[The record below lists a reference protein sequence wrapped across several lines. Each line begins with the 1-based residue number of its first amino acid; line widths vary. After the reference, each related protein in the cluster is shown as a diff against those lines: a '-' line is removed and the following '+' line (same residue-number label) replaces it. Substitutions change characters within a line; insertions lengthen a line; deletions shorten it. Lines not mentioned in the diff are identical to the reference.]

1 MDFNFTEEQSMV
13 RDTVAS
19 FLQDKYDFETR
30 RKIVASDSG
39 WRADYWK
46 AFAEELGI
54 LGAPFSE
61 ELGGLGGGAID
72 NMIIMEEFGKALV
85 IEPYLGTVV
94 IGGGFMKH
102 SGYAGAASV
111 IEGIVAGTTTIA
123 FAYAEP
129 QGRYTWQDLKTTAK
143 KEGSGYVLN
152 GHKAVVVGAPFATHL
167 VVTARTGGAQRDTGG
182 VSVFLIDKSLPGI
195 VTRDYP
201 TVDGGRASEVYFE
214 NVSIPA
220 DALIG
225 QEGGGL
231 PLVNKV
237 IDEATAAVG
246 AEAVGVLRKL
256 HEGTLDYAKQRKQ
269 FGTAISNFQ
278 VLQHRMVDMFIEVE
292 QAVSMTYMATIKL
305 DESDDERAKAV
316 SAAKVRIGRACK
328 FVGQN
333 AIQIHGGMGMT
344 DELAIGHYFKRASII
359 EGLFGSVDHHLRRYE
374 SLSFGPVSGKAA

>member
-30 RKIVASDSG
+30 RKIVNSETG
-39 WRADYWK
+39 WRQDYWK

-54 LGAPFSE
+54 LGASFSE

-102 SGYAGAASV
+102 SGYAGATSV

-143 KEGSGYVLN
+143 KDGSGYVLN

-182 VSVFLIDKSLPGI
+182 VSVFLVDKSLPGI

-201 TVDGGRASEVYFE
+201 TVDGNRASEVYFE

-225 QEGGGL
+225 EEGGGL

-237 IDEATAAVG
+237 LDEATAAVG

-305 DESDDERAKAV
+305 SESDDERAKAV

-359 EGLFGSVDHHLRRYE
+359 EGLFGSVDHHLKRYE

>member
-30 RKIVASDSG
+30 RKIVASESG

-72 NMIIMEEFGKALV
+72 NMIIMEELGKALV

-152 GHKAVVVGAPFATHL
+152 GHKAVVVGAPFASHL
-167 VVTARTGGAQRDTGG
+167 VVTARTGGGQRDTGG
-182 VSVFLIDKSLPGI
+182 VSVFLVDKSLPGI

-225 QEGGGL
+225 EEGGGL

-237 IDEATAAVG
+237 IDEATAAAG

-305 DESDDERAKAV
+305 DESDAERAKAV

-359 EGLFGSVDHHLRRYE
+359 EGLFGSVDHHLKRYE
-374 SLSFGPVSGKAA
+374 SLSFGQAA

>member
-111 IEGIVAGTTTIA
+111 IEGIVGGTTTIA

-152 GHKAVVVGAPFATHL
+152 GHKAVVVGAPFASHL

-182 VSVFLIDKSLPGI
+182 VSVFLVDKTLPGI

-214 NVSIPA
+214 NVSVPA

-225 QEGGGL
+225 EEGGGL

-305 DESDDERAKAV
+305 DESDAERAKAV

-374 SLSFGPVSGKAA
+374 SLSFGPAAGKAA

>member
-30 RKIVASDSG
+30 RKIVASESG
-39 WRADYWK
+39 WRADYWQ

-54 LGAPFSE
+54 LGASFSE

-167 VVTARTGGAQRDTGG
+167 VVTARTSGAQRDAGG
-182 VSVFLIDKSLPGI
+182 VSVFLVDKSLPGI

-225 QEGGGL
+225 EEGNGL

-237 IDEATAAVG
+237 LDEATAAVG

-305 DESDDERAKAV
+305 DESDAERAKAV

-344 DELAIGHYFKRASII
+344 DELAIGHYFKRASLI

-374 SLSFGPVSGKAA
+374 SLSFGPAAGKAA